1 MILPYQI
8 LWLIAI
14 PVGAMGKLTMIW
26 LLVDVMNSLMAI
38 PNLLALILLSPVVF
52 KITREYLAK

>member
-8 LWLIAI
+8 LWLIAM

-26 LLVDVMNSLMAI
+26 LLVDVMNGLMAI